1 MKKIWYLE
9 EVDLNEILCPHKFK
23 DHCEMHPMDCYN
35 KMDFLFFPGDLA
47 KEIYLIAEGKVKI
60 GYYDDQGN
68 EFVKAILGKGE
79 LLGETAFLGTKHRKD
94 FAEVI
99 EDKTYICRLDVNKAK
114 ELTRDYKNFELEIH
128 KRIGQRIQKLERRI
142 EILLFKD
149 ARMRLVEFIKDLA
162 LEKGQPYNGGTLIQH
177 NLTQS
182 EIATLIGTSRKTASL
197 TLNELED
204 EGLIEQSRGKI
215 FIFDVAML

>member
-1 MKKIWYLE
+1 MKQIWYLE
-9 EVDLNEILCPHKFK
+9 EVDLNNILCPHKFK

-47 KEIYLIAEGKVKI
+47 KDLYLIAEGRVKI
-60 GYYDDQGN
+60 GYYDDNGN

-79 LLGETAFLGTKHRKD
+79 LLGETAFLGAKHHKD
-94 FAEVI
+94 FAEVLD
-99 EDKTYICRLDVNKAK
+99 DKTYICKLDVKKAK

-149 ARMRLVEFIKDLA
+149 ARMRLIEFIKDLA
-162 LEKGQPYNGGTLIQH
+162 EEKGQTQNGGTLIQH

-204 EGLIEQSRGKI
+204 EGLITQSRGKI
-215 FIFDVAML
+215 YIPNLLML